1 MSIGLRLDLRQ
12 SQQLVMTPQLQQAI
26 KLLQMSNIELSDF
39 VEREL
44 EKNPLLKVETGEATA
59 DTAEERGP
67 AAPEQEANTD
77 AGPIAADR
85 VTGDD
90 TVSVEGFSPE
100 PEQSF
105 ADTTPTASGMND
117 GLSLGSYRVSGSG
130 GAEGLPSL
138 EERVAERPGLRDHLR
153 AQLGEMRCA
162 PTVGLIAR
170 YLVEELDE
178 HGYLRGGL
186 PEIANRLDVG
196 EADAQAALELLQS
209 CDPTGVGARDIG
221 ECLRLQL
228 AERGMLDQRMSVMT
242 ENLDLLATGGLK
254 KLRALC
260 DVTDSALGAMVQTLR
275 GLDPRPC
282 ASFDGV
288 EPETLIP
295 DILLKRT
302 NWGGWHLELNPD
314 TLPRVLI
321 ERTYAAEIDSS
332 RCAEARRFL
341 SDCHANASWL
351 IKSLDQRAKTIIK
364 IASEIVRRQERFFR
378 EGIAGLAPLTLREV
392 AEAVDMHE
400 STASR
405 VTSNKYIATE
415 RGIFELKLFFTNAVG
430 TGEGMVAA
438 EAIRHRIKAMVD
450 AESADAILSDD
461 AIVDALL
468 AENIEVAR
476 RTVAK
481 YRKSLDIPSSVDRR
495 RQKAMGQLGN

>member
-12 SQQLVMTPQLQQAI
+12 TQQLVMTPQLQQAI
-26 KLLQMSNIELSDF
+26 KLLQMSNIELTDF

-44 EKNPLLKVETGEATA
+44 EKNPLLKVETGDGAAEPTEQRGDPEAETA
-59 DTAEERGP
+59 PPSETGP
-67 AAPEQEANTD
+67 V
-77 AGPIAADR
+77 AADH
-85 VTGDD
+85 VTHDD
-90 TVSVEGFSPE
+90 NVSEEGFTPE
-100 PEQSF
+100 PDQSY
-105 ADTTPTASGMND
+105 ADAAGAAAGMSD
-117 GLSLGSYRVSGSG
+117 GAGLGSYRVSG
-130 GAEGLPSL
+130 AANTDGLPTL
-138 EERVAERPGLRDHLR
+138 EERVAEKPSLRDHLR
-153 AQLGEMRCA
+153 AQLGEMRCD
-162 PTVGLIAR
+162 PKVGALAR

-186 PEIANRLDVG
+186 GEIAERLEVSNEDT
-196 EADAQAALELLQS
+196 EAALELLQA
-209 CDPTGVGARDIG
+209 CEPTGVGARDIA

-228 AERGMLDQRMSVMT
+228 AERGILDQRMGVLVD
-242 ENLDLLATGGLK
+242 NLDLLASGGLK

-260 DVTDSALGAMVQTLR
+260 DVTESALGAMIQTLR

-295 DILLKRT
+295 DILLRRT
-302 NWGGWHLELNPD
+302 NWGGWHIELNPD

-321 ERTYAAEIDSS
+321 ERTYAAEIGSH
-332 RCAEARRFL
+332 RCEEAKRFL

-351 IKSLDQRAKTIIK
+351 IKSLDQRAKTIVK

-378 EGIAGLAPLTLREV
+378 EGISGLAPLTLREV

-415 RGIFELKLFFTNAVG
+415 RGIFELKFFFTNAVG
-430 TGEGMVAA
+430 SGEGIVAA
-438 EAIRHRIKAMVD
+438 EAIRHRIKALVD
-450 AESADAILSDD
+450 AEPADAILSDD